1 MPTEGVPIAS
11 QRKSEGG
18 AQTASC
24 WYKKMSGGATAAILL
39 NTGANAAT
47 ITCSLSD
54 LMVTGKPKS
63 VRDLWKKEAVP
74 VPADGKLSAK
84 LESHDHMF
92 VLVK

>member
-11 QRKSEGG
+11 QLKSEGG

-39 NTGANAAT
+39 NTGADAAT

-54 LMVTGKPKS
+54 LMVTGKPKP
-63 VRDLWKKEAVP
+63 REYF
-74 VPADGKLSAK
+74 GIFGIIYT
-84 LESHDHMF
+84 LEYF
-92 VLVK
+92 ELFGLLLCN